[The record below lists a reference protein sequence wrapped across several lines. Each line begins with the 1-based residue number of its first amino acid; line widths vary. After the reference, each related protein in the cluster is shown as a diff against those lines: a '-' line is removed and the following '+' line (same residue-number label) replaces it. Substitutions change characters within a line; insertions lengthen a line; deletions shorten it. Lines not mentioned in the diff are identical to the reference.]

1 MIDDST
7 KHAGD
12 ASSSEPSA
20 RDGADGASHERD
32 MRVLDAGALRAL
44 AHPLRVEIY
53 DILSQYGP
61 QTASSLAARLGES
74 SGSTSY
80 HLRALAKHDLIREV
94 EGRGSGRE
102 RWWQRPV
109 GGVTFTNPD
118 AMKTASGRAATQLV
132 MAEFFRRREEQ
143 LRSYVNGGVALEGD
157 AWQEASLVSTS
168 TARMTAE
175 QTQQLVDDIQA
186 LIDAAVDRYRDQ
198 QRDGARPVTI
208 RADIFPLPNEGR
220 PS

>member
-1 MIDDST
+1 MSDGEMQQ
-7 KHAGD
+7 AGER
-12 ASSSEPSA
+12 AATGSA
-20 RDGADGASHERD
+20 PPEHPGELAHERD

-53 DILSQYGP
+53 DIISQYGP

-102 RWWQRPV
+102 RWWQRPA

-143 LRSYVNGGVALEGD
+143 LRNYVNGGVGMEGE

-175 QTQQLVDDIQA
+175 QTQQLVDDIQR
-186 LIDAAVDRYRDQ
+186 LIDAAVDAYRDQ
-198 QRDGARPVTI
+198 QLEGARPVTI
-208 RADIFPLPNEGR
+208 RADIFPLPTEGQ